1 MKTSK
6 TGINI
11 IKQFEGFSAKPY
23 LCSGGFWTIG
33 YGHKIINT
41 KFNIITEEYAEELLL
56 QDLLYSEL
64 SVTRNIKYRLNQ
76 NQFDALVSLTFNIG
90 GAALQRSTLRQKIN
104 KQELTYIRQEFLR
117 WNKAGGKIILGLI
130 IRRNI
135 EAQLFLNKSVLQLR
149 S

>member
-6 TGINI
+6 TGIEL
-11 IKQFEGFSAKPY
+11 IKKFEGFRPQAY
-23 LCSGGFWTIG
+23 LCSAGFWTIG
-33 YGHKIINT
+33 YGHKITNE
-41 KFNIITEEYAEELLL
+41 KFNIITEEFAEKLLL

-64 SVTRNIKYRLNQ
+64 SVIHNIKYPLNQ

-104 KQELTYIRQEFLR
+104 KRELVDIRQEFLR
-117 WNKAGGKIILGLI
+117 WNKAGGKIIAGLI

-135 EAQLFLNKSVLQLR
+135 EAQLFLNKSVL
-149 S
+149 